1 MPPVP
6 VVVLKIVVH
15 GVPSGEVWIWNA
27 EPNAASQ
34 LSTTWLTDA
43 VAPRSTWIHCG
54 SVNAL
59 DQRVPGLP
67 SVAWPAGKVA
77 FSREDAVVGLPWDSR
92 VGAACAVG
100 SATTIR
106 YAAAHSAT
114 ATA

>member
-54 SVNAL
+54 SANAL
-59 DQRVPGLP
+59 DQRVPVLP
-67 SVAWPAGKVA
+67 SVALLAGKVA

-92 VGAACAVG
+92 VGAACAGGPAV
-100 SATTIR
+100 ALR
-106 YAAAHSAT
+106 CAAVHRA
-114 ATA
+114 